1 MIPFQ
6 LVKKLK
12 CSWRPHFKIY
22 IKGCCDLTLFM
33 SMAQLEVNLIK
44 ISFVM

>member
-12 CSWRPHFKIY
+12 CSWRPHFQIY
-22 IKGCCDLTLFM
+22 IKGCCDLTFM